1 MDNTL
6 TTTKNKQILEW
17 TLRILIAALF
27 LVSVIGKLYP
37 APSVYNTLSAFEAKQ
52 LFPMGFDGNF
62 AQWFSRTLIGCELAL
77 GLLILQPHF
86 YKKLVIPVS
95 ILMLLVFCIHLTY
108 EIATKGNVGNCGC
121 FGEFLPMS
129 PLAAIIKNV
138 IAMGAL
144 AYLYKLRKSVAD
156 KTNFAILSTATFGSI
171 MLVFMLGMKKS
182 SVGQIPLST
191 DTIEIEEDTTSAT
204 ANEPSTIDSSKTV
217 STSSS
222 SVKTSTTTTVDGK
235 VVEVKP
241 EVVEEPKAAKS
252 GYKHLYG
259 DIDKGRKI
267 LCFFAAGCDHCQ
279 ETAKELT
286 AMSKQVADFPE
297 MKIIFLE
304 EETELIPNF
313 FNIAGKT
320 YPYKILDPGAF
331 YTLLGPANTP
341 MVNYL
346 WNGNKV
352 KVYEGTEGNAFKKAE
367 FKTIIQKSWK
377 ELKK

>member
-1 MDNTL
+1 MENTS
-6 TTTKNKQILEW
+6 TTTKNKQIIEW
-17 TLRILIAALF
+17 SLRILISALF

-52 LFPMGFDGNF
+52 LLPMGFDGNF

-95 ILMLLVFCIHLTY
+95 ILMLLVFCIHLSY

-138 IAMGAL
+138 IAMGIL
-144 AYLYKLRKSVAD
+144 AYLYKMRKSVAD
-156 KTNFAILSTATFGSI
+156 KMNFPVLTTATFGSI
-171 MLVFMLGMKKS
+171 MLVFMFGMKKS
-182 SVGQIPLST
+182 SVGQIPVST
-191 DTIEIEEDTTSAT
+191 DVIEVIEDTTST
-204 ANEPSTIDSSKTV
+204 TNQTTTIDTTKA
-217 STSSS
+217 
-222 SVKTSTTTTVDGK
+222 VKPGATSTTATVPGK
-235 VVEVKP
+235 DVEVKP
-241 EVVEEPKAAKS
+241 EQVDEPKAAKS
-252 GYKHLYG
+252 GFKHLYA
-259 DIDKGRKI
+259 DIDKGRKL

-286 AMSKQVADFPE
+286 AMSKQVSDFPE

-341 MVNYL
+341 VVNYL

-367 FKTIIQKSWK
+367 FKTIVQKSWK